1 MENRKTSIIIYPA
14 DFLASVHNFK
24 KSEIA
29 NLIVAIC
36 EFNLFGATSVK
47 LSELNKKRFD
57 AIQQVI
63 ANHNEKWR
71 QTCEINAQNAK
82 RAVSRRK
89 ANAKRT
95 VSEVIEFPS
104 TGRQQEKE
112 SENEKESDKD
122 NDKDCREREMA
133 FVDNLSYIG
142 APTAEDVSGYCNEI
156 GITIDIPAFIS
167 WHNERGWKHGK
178 KCIARDWQKAIR
190 QWYCK
195 DNELSLHEFEVTVL
209 KREYAKELSKGGAL

>member
-112 SENEKESDKD
+112 SENEKESDKV
-122 NDKDCREREMA
+122 NDKDCREREAA

-142 APTAEDVSGYCNEI
+142 APTAEDVAGYCDEI

-167 WHNERGWKHGK
+167 
-178 KCIARDWQKAIR
+178 
-190 QWYCK
+190 
-195 DNELSLHEFEVTVL
+195 
-209 KREYAKELSKGGAL
+209 

>member
-24 KSEIA
+24 KNEIA

-63 ANHNEKWR
+63 ANNNEKWR

-112 SENEKESDKD
+112 SENEQESDKV
-122 NDKDCREREMA
+122 NDKDCRERETA

-142 APTAEDVSGYCNEI
+142 APTAEDVAGYCDEI

-178 KCIARDWQKAIR
+178 KCIARDWQKAVR

-195 DNELSLHEFEVTVL
+195 DNELSLHEFEVAVL

>member
-1 MENRKTSIIIYPA
+1 MENNKKTSFVMYPA
-14 DFLASVHNFK
+14 DFLAAVHNFRK
-24 KSEIA
+24 NEVA
-29 NLIVAIC
+29 DLIIAIC

-112 SENEKESDKD
+112 SENEKESDKEEE
-122 NDKDCREREMA
+122 KEE
-133 FVDNLSYIG
+133 
-142 APTAEDVSGYCNEI
+142 EI
-156 GITIDIPAFIS
+156 
-167 WHNERGWKHGK
+167 
-178 KCIARDWQKAIR
+178 
-190 QWYCK
+190 
-195 DNELSLHEFEVTVL
+195 
-209 KREYAKELSKGGAL
+209 

>member
-24 KSEIA
+24 KSEIV

-89 ANAKRT
+89 ANAKQT
-95 VSEVIEFPS
+95 VNEVIEFPS

-112 SENEKESDKD
+112 LELEKESDKV
-122 NDKDCREREMA
+122 NDKDCRERETTL
-133 FVDNLSYIG
+133 VDNLSYIW
-142 APTAEDVSGYCNEI
+142 APTAEDVAGYCNEI

-178 KCIARDWQKAIR
+178 KCIARD
-190 QWYCK
+190 
-195 DNELSLHEFEVTVL
+195 
-209 KREYAKELSKGGAL
+209 

>member
-63 ANHNEKWR
+63 ANHNEKWC

-95 VSEVIEFPS
+95 VSEVIEF
-104 TGRQQEKE
+104 RQPVANRRRSRRMRRNLIRLMIRIVEKE
-112 SENEKESDKD
+112 
-122 NDKDCREREMA
+122 RR
-133 FVDNLSYIG
+133 LLW
-142 APTAEDVSGYCNEI
+142 
-156 GITIDIPAFIS
+156 IT
-167 WHNERGWKHGK
+167 
-178 KCIARDWQKAIR
+178 
-190 QWYCK
+190 
-195 DNELSLHEFEVTVL
+195 
-209 KREYAKELSKGGAL
+209 

>member
-104 TGRQQEKE
+104 IGRQQEKE

-122 NDKDCREREMA
+122 NDKDCR
-133 FVDNLSYIG
+133 
-142 APTAEDVSGYCNEI
+142 
-156 GITIDIPAFIS
+156 
-167 WHNERGWKHGK
+167 
-178 KCIARDWQKAIR
+178 
-190 QWYCK
+190 
-195 DNELSLHEFEVTVL
+195 
-209 KREYAKELSKGGAL
+209 

>member
-112 SENEKESDKD
+112 SENEKESDKV
-122 NDKDCREREMA
+122 NDKDCRERETA

-142 APTAEDVSGYCNEI
+142 APVIVMKSELRSTYRLSSVGTMSAVGSMARSALRVTGRRLFGNGI
-156 GITIDIPAFIS
+156 AKITIFPCM
-167 WHNERGWKHGK
+167 N
-178 KCIARDWQKAIR
+178 
-190 QWYCK
+190 
-195 DNELSLHEFEVTVL
+195 L
-209 KREYAKELSKGGAL
+209 KLRS

>member
-47 LSELNKKRFD
+47 LSGLNKKRFD

-63 ANHNEKWR
+63 ANRNEKWR

-82 RAVSRRK
+82 RAVS
-89 ANAKRT
+89 
-95 VSEVIEFPS
+95 EVIEFPS

-112 SENEKESDKD
+112 LEKESESDKVLD
-122 NDKDCREREMA
+122 NGCRERETA
-133 FVDNLSYIG
+133 LVDNLSYIG
-142 APTAEDVSGYCNEI
+142 APTADDVAGYCDEI
-156 GITIDIPAFIS
+156 GIMIDIPAFIS

-178 KCIARDWQKAIR
+178 KCVARDWQKAVR

-195 DNELSLHEFEVTVL
+195 DNELSLHEFEIAVL
-209 KREYAKELSKGGAL
+209 KREYAKELSKDGAL

>member
-82 RAVSRRK
+82 RAVIHGTWIFFHKKMIGCYRK
-89 ANAKRT
+89 HLLM
-95 VSEVIEFPS
+95 I
-104 TGRQQEKE
+104 
-112 SENEKESDKD
+112 
-122 NDKDCREREMA
+122 
-133 FVDNLSYIG
+133 
-142 APTAEDVSGYCNEI
+142 
-156 GITIDIPAFIS
+156 
-167 WHNERGWKHGK
+167 
-178 KCIARDWQKAIR
+178 
-190 QWYCK
+190 
-195 DNELSLHEFEVTVL
+195 
-209 KREYAKELSKGGAL
+209 

>member
-82 RAVSRRK
+82 RAGLAV
-89 ANAKRT
+89 AKRT
-95 VSEVIEFPS
+95 LNERSAKLLSF
-104 TGRQQEKE
+104 RQPVANRRRSRRMRRNLIRIMIRIVEKE
-112 SENEKESDKD
+112 
-122 NDKDCREREMA
+122 RRH
-133 FVDNLSYIG
+133 LW
-142 APTAEDVSGYCNEI
+142 
-156 GITIDIPAFIS
+156 IT
-167 WHNERGWKHGK
+167 
-178 KCIARDWQKAIR
+178 
-190 QWYCK
+190 
-195 DNELSLHEFEVTVL
+195 
-209 KREYAKELSKGGAL
+209 